1 MYKRTIL
8 LFNLFSLSLSHTLHN
23 YFSKFYYYYHAD
35 INNLNGNQSFSIISM
50 HAIINLYFLINIVA
64 YKMRIMSSSEDIITA
79 VQVMSGWLVAL
90 RPALVRYC
98 KSLKSIVYK
107 KVNFYLHYIMTL

>member
-1 MYKRTIL
+1 
-8 LFNLFSLSLSHTLHN
+8 
-23 YFSKFYYYYHAD
+23 
-35 INNLNGNQSFSIISM
+35 M
-50 HAIINLYFLINIVA
+50 HAIINLHFLINIVA

-107 KVNFYLHYIMTL
+107 KVNFYLHYILL